1 MLSEEGLKFSKGNSY
16 LGKGVWSF
24 NLVSGTTCPYA
35 DTCLAFTD
43 RETGKL
49 SKGKNMIYKCYS
61 AAGER
66 YPNVRNLVWNNY
78 ELLKKASSMDE
89 IVDLINKAFPK
100 NAKAIRIHAGGDFFS
115 QVYFDAWLEVISER
129 PEVEFWAF
137 TKSLPL
143 WIKRINEIP
152 ENLELIASYGGT
164 KDYLI
169 KEHGLKSA
177 LIVQNQTVADLL
189 ELEVDDNDR
198 LARLKNGDSFALID
212 NFAK

>member
-1 MLSEEGLKFSKGNSY
+1 MRFSKGNSY

-35 DTCLAFTD
+35 KSCLAFTD

-49 SKGKNMIYKCYS
+49 IKGKDMVFKCYS

-66 YPNVRNLVWNNY
+66 YPAVRNLVWNNY
-78 ELLKKASSMDE
+78 EELLGAEYTSQMVRLLLD
-89 IVDLINKAFPK
+89 AFPK

-115 QVYFDAWLEVISER
+115 QVYFDAWLEVANR
-129 PEVEFWAF
+129 FPDVEFWAF

-143 WIKRINEIP
+143 WIKRLNDIP

-164 KDYLI
+164 KDHLI
-169 KEHGLKSA
+169 EHYNLKSA
-177 LIVQNQTVADLL
+177 LVVSSQDEASLVHG
-189 ELEVDDNDR
+189 LEVDDGDR
-198 LARLKNGDSFALID
+198 LARMKNGRSFALID
-212 NFAK
+212 NFKKKGA